1 VILGHVLGARNGDT
15 AAVSRG
21 GAAGFTG
28 IFQIV
33 AADKAGG
40 GRLKKGPICAAGHR
54 LLPPSHPSPPLLP
67 DLPSPSLLAQ
77 EGERAREWWSTIVS
91 AKPTIPTSPVCCPL
105 WPGTTRQQGRWRHRA
120 DRGIAIGARNSLRF
134 GTAELGHQANV
145 SLCIDGRCCRSMP
158 RAAIQYASPVSRRLA
173 RRYVRSRRCDR
184 AGAILGWRR
193 RRCSSTA
200 CSVAAV
206 GQCSAPPSPKSG
218 HLQVTMSPATLLTS
232 SC

>member
-1 VILGHVLGARNGDT
+1 MILGHVLRARNGDT

-33 AADKAGG
+33 ATDKAGG

-120 DRGIAIGARNSLRF
+120 DRGRLRPLPIGARNSLRF
-134 GTAELGHQANV
+134 GTAELVHQANV

-158 RAAIQYASPVSRRLA
+158 RAAIQYA
-173 RRYVRSRRCDR
+173 YVRSRRC
-184 AGAILGWRR
+184 
-193 RRCSSTA
+193 
-200 CSVAAV
+200 
-206 GQCSAPPSPKSG
+206 
-218 HLQVTMSPATLLTS
+218 
-232 SC
+232 

>member
-1 VILGHVLGARNGDT
+1 MLTSATGVILGHVLGARNGDT

-33 AADKAGG
+33 ATDKAGG

-77 EGERAREWWSTIVS
+77 EGEGAREWWSTIVS

-120 DRGIAIGARNSLRF
+120 DRGRLRPLPSARGIPCALDGGTRSSSQCEPMHRWSLLSVNAPRR
-134 GTAELGHQANV
+134 HPV
-145 SLCIDGRCCRSMP
+145 CIRQ
-158 RAAIQYASPVSRRLA
+158 I
-173 RRYVRSRRCDR
+173 
-184 AGAILGWRR
+184 
-193 RRCSSTA
+193 
-200 CSVAAV
+200 AAV
-206 GQCSAPPSPKSG
+206 LTGQVRYSGGGADAARLQPARWPLLVSAPLH
-218 HLQVTMSPATLLTS
+218 HLQNRVMMSPATLLTS

>member
-1 VILGHVLGARNGDT
+1 MTLRVLTRRNGVILGHVLGARNGDT

-33 AADKAGG
+33 ATDKAGG

-105 WPGTTRQQGRWRHRA
+105 WPGTTRQQGRWRHR
-120 DRGIAIGARNSLRF
+120 RRLGAPKSASQCCRY
-134 GTAELGHQANV
+134 TAPSPLAPLGHPWPPNLPLAARTILAIPTCLRGRRGQRTRRQP
-145 SLCIDGRCCRSMP
+145 LC
-158 RAAIQYASPVSRRLA
+158 
-173 RRYVRSRRCDR
+173 
-184 AGAILGWRR
+184 
-193 RRCSSTA
+193 
-200 CSVAAV
+200 
-206 GQCSAPPSPKSG
+206 
-218 HLQVTMSPATLLTS
+218 
-232 SC
+232 